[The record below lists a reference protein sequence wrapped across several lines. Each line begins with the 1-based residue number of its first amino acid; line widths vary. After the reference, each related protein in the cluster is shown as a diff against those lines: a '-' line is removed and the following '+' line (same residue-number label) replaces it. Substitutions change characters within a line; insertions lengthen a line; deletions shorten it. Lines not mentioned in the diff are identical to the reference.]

1 MGAGFPV
8 NVSYGRNDDFVCK
21 FEAAGAFPPLLSEP
35 VKPVSPTAVL
45 CVTPRWGNVHVAT
58 SVTVSL
64 LKGLYTFPQPAAQV
78 STYEFVPS
86 WHEWS
91 SSVGAVSGGDL
102 LTITGVGFNTSQLH
116 RCKFLYNR
124 GQMVAFSEPVLPE
137 SKTLIICVTP
147 MWKSWRDAS
156 TRLLLLSGE
165 APSSP
170 TALAVSGMSEV
181 LQMRTAARENLD
193 AFFQFLPGFIVSSKE
208 LVLMAPGEV
217 GRVSLRPDTQLSGN
231 LLVTM
236 TSNATSVATVSS
248 NYVWTSSMDE
258 ASMSKE
264 VSVTH
269 VGPGVAYLSVQSS
282 GSPYGYVYRDLIRVV
297 CKGSLLTVATRQHA
311 EGGADNTAQM
321 EAIVLQRD
329 ETEEFRLSTNVD
341 LTAIG
346 ATDDASLLLRMFL
359 QHATLADANASAP
372 VASVHPAN
380 ITLSGVSGHT
390 SALVRVTC
398 RSAGRAILVIAA
410 ADLAGEPVRLYKG
423 VSREIPVLCR
433 PGIVVAFAAA
443 TGQQEAGGTY
453 FLTKNKGSWVSGALT
468 PSFVQKMVRVQPME
482 QLELSV
488 GLDVVP
494 TVPTELHIFNS
505 HPAIVLLPSTIVMP
519 AFTSRARLLKV
530 NNLRGSSGETIL
542 RIRAS
547 SPGMIER
554 MNKGCYGAEAR
565 QCASLFRDLPNIRCS
580 FRGWNVQRNA
590 TSGDERWD
598 LTMTNISGTAG
609 AGADCSRLEY
619 RNCYRSVCC
628 SSHEALAC
636 AAAAESA
643 GCRTDL
649 MVPALANAPEDDAAD
664 FGVPAASVVQEKA
677 LYLSWVPGV
686 NCHPHLACAWER
698 CFPGKGNYENVE
710 SHPLTVLALPGF
722 QMEPP
727 FLALQQGADRKTTII
742 LDLAPTSRF
751 TVRLS
756 VISIGSSA
764 SPVAM
769 LVPAELMFEP
779 GQTRSSVPVTI
790 KWMAPGRASLRI
802 TTEFAEQPDAG
813 AYSNVTQVLP
823 LVLSSSPGFFYSSQ
837 DTSLASGFQT
847 LQPGNFPVLFSSLRW
862 HFICSFSIP
871 FSLPLH
877 IIDRHHVCVDLYTR

>member
-1 MGAGFPV
+1 MGTGFPV
-8 NVSYGRNDDFVCK
+8 NVSYGRNDDFICK
-21 FEAAGAFPPLLSEP
+21 FEAAGALPPLLSAP
-35 VKPVSPTAVL
+35 VKPVSPTTVV
-45 CVTPRWGNVHVAT
+45 CVTPRWGDVHVAT
-58 SVTVSL
+58 SVSVSL
-64 LKGLYTFPQPAAQV
+64 LKGLYTFPQPPVLV

-91 SSVGAVSGGDL
+91 SSVGAVSGGNL

-124 GQMVAFSEPVLPE
+124 GQMVAFSDPVLPE
-137 SKTLIICVTP
+137 SKKLIICVTP
-147 MWKSWRDAS
+147 IWKSWRDAS

-165 APSSP
+165 APTSP

-181 LQMRTAARENLD
+181 LQMRTAAREYMD

-217 GRVSLRPDTQLSGN
+217 GRVSLRPDTQLSGK

-248 NYVWTSSMDE
+248 AYAWTASMDE
-258 ASMSKE
+258 ASMRKE

-282 GSPYGYVYRDLIRVV
+282 GAPYGYVYRDFIRVV

-311 EGGADNTAQM
+311 EGGAGNTSQM

-329 ETEEFRLSTNVD
+329 ETEEFRLSTDVD
-341 LTAIG
+341 LTAVG
-346 ATDDASLLLRMFL
+346 ATDAASLFLRMSL

-390 SALVRVTC
+390 SAIVRVTC
-398 RSAGRAILVIAA
+398 RSAGKAKLVIAV
-410 ADLAGEPVRLYKG
+410 ADLAGELGRLYTG
-423 VSREIPVLCR
+423 VFREISVLCR

-443 TGQQEAGGTY
+443 TGQPEAGGTY
-453 FLTKNKGSWVSGALT
+453 FITRKKGSWVSGALT
-468 PSFVQKMVRVQPME
+468 PSFVQNMVRVQPME

-488 GLDVVP
+488 SLDVVP
-494 TVPTELHIFNS
+494 TGRTELHIFNS
-505 HPAIVLLPSTIVMP
+505 HPAVVHLPSTIVIP
-519 AFTSRARLLKV
+519 AFSSRARLLKV

-554 MNKGCYGAEAR
+554 MNTGCSGAEAR
-565 QCASLFRDLPNIRCS
+565 QCASLFRDLPNVRCS
-580 FRGWNVQRNA
+580 FRGWNA

-598 LTMTNISGTAG
+598 LTIANISGAAG
-609 AGADCSRLEY
+609 AGSDCSRLEY
-619 RNCYRSVCC
+619 RNCYRSACC

-636 AAAAESA
+636 AAAAERA

-649 MVPALANAPEDDAAD
+649 MVPALANAPEDNAAD
-664 FGVPAASVVQEKA
+664 FGVPAASVAQEKT

-686 NCHPHLACAWER
+686 NCHPHLACAWAR

-710 SHPLTVLALPGF
+710 SHPLTILALPGF
-722 QMEPP
+722 RMEPP
-727 FLALQQGADRKTTII
+727 FLALQQGADRQTTII

-756 VISIGSSA
+756 VISIGSSG

-813 AYSNVTQVLP
+813 EYSNVTQVLP

-837 DTSLASGFQT
+837 DTSVSSGFQT

-862 HFICSFSIP
+862 HFICSLSISFFSP
-871 FSLPLH
+871 SA
-877 IIDRHHVCVDLYTR
+877 YY